1 MSIVQNKERI
11 GRFTS
16 SNIYKLIPYGS
27 VPMTKDEL
35 IEHKKLFPK
44 SRKKNKDGGFSEKG
58 LTYIREKKLERRMGA
73 TLDTNAYSQSAA
85 WGIACETVIFS
96 HLGLDYKM
104 QSQDTFLHTNEKL
117 SKYWSGSVDLTVPNE
132 KVAEIKCY
140 QRKNFGFY
148 ADCLM
153 QKDVDLLR
161 KDFPKEYWQ
170 IVSNAIIHN
179 VDVGEAI
186 LFMPFESEM
195 DDLRGMIEETWQTR
209 FIFEKENWE
218 LPCLPDDGY
227 YNNIYIF
234 TFEIPKQDKEFLTQR
249 IKEAIV
255 ELEK

>member
-27 VPMTKDEL
+27 VPMTPEEL
-35 IEHKKLFPK
+35 IDYKVLFPK
-44 SRKKNKDGGFSEKG
+44 SRKKNRDGGFSSLGE
-58 LTYIREKKLERRMGA
+58 TYIKEKKLERRMGA

-85 WGIACETVIFS
+85 WGLACETVIFS

-104 QSQDTFLHTNEKL
+104 QSQDTFSHKELGE
-117 SKYWSGSVDLTVPNE
+117 YWSGSVDLTVPNV

-161 KDFPKEYWQ
+161 EDFPKEYWQ
-170 IVSNAIIHN
+170 IVSNSIIHN
-179 VDVGEAI
+179 VDKGEAI
-186 LFMPFESEM
+186 LFMPYESEM
-195 DDLRGMIEETWQTR
+195 DDLREMITETWQTR

-218 LPCLPDDGY
+218 LPCLPDGGY
-227 YNNIYIF
+227 YQNIYIF
-234 TFEIPKQDKEFLTQR
+234 EFEIPQKDKDLLISR
-249 IKEAIV
+249 VNEAII
-255 ELEK
+255 ELKK